1 MERKKEHIEN
11 YLKASYETN
20 SLFSCV
26 YLEHNALPSC
36 DFSEIDLSCDFF
48 KKKIP
53 YPLYINAMTG
63 GCDEAFEINEKLAR
77 LANEFKIPMA
87 VGSQSIG
94 LKKCN
99 TVESFKIVREI
110 LGDDGIVIGN
120 LSANAGIDDILKAEK
135 MINSDVIQI
144 HLNSAQELTMPEGD
158 RTFKHWSENL
168 SKILKEYDKPI
179 IIKEVGFGISSS
191 VAEKLYNLGVRNID
205 VSGKG
210 GSNFIEIEDLRNFD
224 MDFSDMYEW
233 GIPTSKALI
242 DVKNLNLPITLFAS
256 GGIKTAND
264 AIKCLTIGAD
274 FVGLGGEL
282 LSYLSMGGY
291 DAAKTYIQNFIYK
304 MKIQTLLLGKRTH
317 TELKEVGY
325 KVTGKLRDLMQDKNN

>member
-1 MERKKEHIEN
+1 
-11 YLKASYETN
+11 
-20 SLFSCV
+20 
-26 YLEHNALPSC
+26 
-36 DFSEIDLSCDFF
+36 
-48 KKKIP
+48 
-53 YPLYINAMTG
+53 
-63 GCDEAFEINEKLAR
+63 
-77 LANEFKIPMA
+77 MA

-224 MDFSDMYEW
+224 MDFSLLRSEERR
-233 GIPTSKALI
+233 
-242 DVKNLNLPITLFAS
+242 
-256 GGIKTAND
+256 
-264 AIKCLTIGAD
+264 
-274 FVGLGGEL
+274 VG
-282 LSYLSMGGY
+282 
-291 DAAKTYIQNFIYK
+291 
-304 MKIQTLLLGKRTH
+304 
-317 TELKEVGY
+317 KECRSRWSPY
-325 KVTGKLRDLMQDKNN
+325 H

>member
-1 MERKKEHIEN
+1 M
-11 YLKASYETN
+11 
-20 SLFSCV
+20 
-26 YLEHNALPSC
+26 
-36 DFSEIDLSCDFF
+36 
-48 KKKIP
+48 
-53 YPLYINAMTG
+53 
-63 GCDEAFEINEKLAR
+63 
-77 LANEFKIPMA
+77 
-87 VGSQSIG
+87 
-94 LKKCN
+94 
-99 TVESFKIVREI
+99 
-110 LGDDGIVIGN
+110 
-120 LSANAGIDDILKAEK
+120 
-135 MINSDVIQI
+135 
-144 HLNSAQELTMPEGD
+144 
-158 RTFKHWSENL
+158 
-168 SKILKEYDKPI
+168 
-179 IIKEVGFGISSS
+179 GFGISSS

-224 MDFSDMYEW
+224 MDFSDIYEW

-291 DAAKTYIQNFIYK
+291 DAAKSYIQNFIYK

>member
-1 MERKKEHIEN
+1 
-11 YLKASYETN
+11 
-20 SLFSCV
+20 
-26 YLEHNALPSC
+26 
-36 DFSEIDLSCDFF
+36 
-48 KKKIP
+48 
-53 YPLYINAMTG
+53 MTG

-264 AIKCLTIGAD
+264 AIKCLTIGEIGRAH
-274 FVGLGGEL
+274 V
-282 LSYLSMGGY
+282 
-291 DAAKTYIQNFIYK
+291 
-304 MKIQTLLLGKRTH
+304 
-317 TELKEVGY
+317 
-325 KVTGKLRDLMQDKNN
+325 